1 MVAFFSAEW
10 ADLPVQEYALADVA
24 FEVAFRSL
32 GKFACAVAKRA
43 LGA

>member
-1 MVAFFSAEW
+1 MVAFFSAKR
-10 ADLPVQEYALADVA
+10 AHLSVQEYALADVA

-32 GKFACAVAKRA
+32 GEFPGAVAERA